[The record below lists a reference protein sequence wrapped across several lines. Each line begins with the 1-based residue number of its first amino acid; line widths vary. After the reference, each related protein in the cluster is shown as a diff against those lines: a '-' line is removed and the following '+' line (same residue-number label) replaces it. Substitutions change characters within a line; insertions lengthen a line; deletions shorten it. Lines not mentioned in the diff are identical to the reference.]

1 MPVYNKKEGAMGL
14 INWSDVTPLA
24 ETDDSVFGYLA
35 GQRTCRSNAFL
46 TRQAVSLAAHQ
57 CWLRSTHVVLLN
69 RNQYV
74 DGFRRGYVDELNG
87 LAQPLPFLRE
97 RERERKRQ

>member
-1 MPVYNKKEGAMGL
+1 MGL

-97 RERERKRQ
+97 RERGRDNDRTD